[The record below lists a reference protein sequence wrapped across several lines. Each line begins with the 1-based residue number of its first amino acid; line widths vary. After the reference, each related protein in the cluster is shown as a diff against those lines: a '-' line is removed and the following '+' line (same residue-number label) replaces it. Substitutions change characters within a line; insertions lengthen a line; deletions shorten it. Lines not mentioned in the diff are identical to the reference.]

1 MKLTEAQR
9 RLLSDV
15 AKHDG
20 DLMRSF
26 DVYGPKPDGY
36 WWHWRHCG
44 QANDPSRRTAEILVE
59 TGLVFLSAE
68 TRPYSGRRQSSATI
82 TPAGRAALEQE
93 GK

>member
-44 QANDPSRRTAEILVE
+44 QANDPSR
-59 TGLVFLSAE
+59 
-68 TRPYSGRRQSSATI
+68 
-82 TPAGRAALEQE
+82 
-93 GK
+93 